1 MRLTEVLETI
11 GSLYRANARTVIA
24 LTAVVAIP
32 AFVLSVIVARALAPI
47 AERFAAL
54 DPFGTATT
62 APSAAM
68 LGDLGAVAALSFAA
82 IAIDQIAIALI
93 AAALAVALGHPG
105 EPALSP
111 GRALRGLP
119 AVALRLVPAVAII
132 LAALVGLVLAWIV
145 LQVPLTVALG
155 ATPVGG
161 GPGAFLVL
169 LGVVAVAAAAV
180 FLLVRW
186 SLAAP
191 VAALE
196 RSNPVATLGR
206 SWSLV
211 GGSTWRVLGYAL
223 LVGVVVVILDL
234 TLVQSVA
241 AIVSAVVPSA
251 VTAVEVGLGAVAQ
264 VLLAPIGALLS
275 LVLYHDLRL
284 RATGTQR
291 RL

>member
-32 AFVLSVIVARALAPI
+32 AFLLSVMVARARAPV
-47 AERFAAL
+47 AERIVAL
-54 DPFGTATT
+54 DPFGGAAA
-62 APSAAM
+62 APSAA
-68 LGDLGAVAALSFAA
+68 LLADVGAVVALSLAA
-82 IAIDQIAIALI
+82 IAIDQVAIALI
-93 AAALAVALGHPG
+93 AAALAIALGRPG
-105 EPALSP
+105 EPALTP
-111 GRALRGLP
+111 GGALRRLP
-119 AVALRLVPAVAII
+119 SVALRLVPAVAII

-145 LQVPLTVALG
+145 LQVPLTLALG
-155 ATPVGG
+155 ATLVGG
-161 GPGAFLVL
+161 GPGAFFVL

-180 FLLVRW
+180 FLRVRW

-196 RSNPVATLGR
+196 TPNPVATLGR

-223 LVGVVVVILDL
+223 LVGLVVVILDL

-284 RATGTQR
+284 RATGTR
-291 RL
+291 RAL

>member
-32 AFVLSVIVARALAPI
+32 AFLLSVMVARALAPV
-47 AERFAAL
+47 AERIAAL
-54 DPFGTATT
+54 DPFGGAAA
-62 APSAAM
+62 APSAA
-68 LGDLGAVAALSFAA
+68 LLADVGAVVALSLAA
-82 IAIDQIAIALI
+82 IAIDQVAIALI
-93 AAALAVALGHPG
+93 AAALAIALGRPG
-105 EPALSP
+105 EPALTP
-111 GRALRGLP
+111 GGALRRLP
-119 AVALRLVPAVAII
+119 SVALRLVPAVAII

-145 LQVPLTVALG
+145 LQVPLTLALG
-155 ATPVGG
+155 ATLVGG
-161 GPGAFLVL
+161 GPGAFFVL

-196 RSNPVATLGR
+196 TPNPVATLGR

-223 LVGVVVVILDL
+223 LVGLVVVILDL

-284 RATGTQR
+284 RATGTR
-291 RL
+291 RAL

>member
-32 AFVLSVIVARALAPI
+32 AFVLSAIVARALAPI

-68 LGDLGAVAALSFAA
+68 LGDLGAAAALSFAA

-284 RATGTQR
+284 RAPGTQR
-291 RL
+291 GL